1 MKILII
7 YRPGSEE
14 AVAKSNELK
23 SWLEKKGH
31 KVYSHPQQKIKG
43 CESLENVCEAEL
55 AIALGGDG
63 TYLEA
68 VRMCSENKVP
78 ILGVNM
84 GSLGFLTV
92 SPIENLYIM
101 VEKALNKELELRPRS
116 LMEARV
122 GNQTYVALNDIVFE
136 RGNMSQLL
144 NLTVKSGQHL
154 VCELKA
160 DGLIFA
166 TPTGSTAYNLAAGGP
181 ILHPEVQAFTM
192 TPICS
197 HSLTSRPTV
206 FADNHELMVE
216 VNNEGQE
223 ALLTIDGQRRA
234 KISSEQNVVIKKSH
248 LMHYV
253 LRQPS
258 HNYFN
263 LLRKKLKYGE
273 RP

>member
-1 MKILII
+1 LKILII
-7 YRPGSEE
+7 YRPGSND
-14 AVAKSNELK
+14 ALAKSHELK
-23 SWLEKKGH
+23 TWLEKKGH
-31 KVYSHPQQKIKG
+31 KVFSHPQQRLKD
-43 CESLENVCEAEL
+43 CESLQNVCEAEL

-68 VRMCSENKVP
+68 VRMCSGNKVP
-78 ILGVNM
+78 ILGINM

-101 VEKALNKELELRPRS
+101 VEKALNKELEERPRS
-116 LMEARV
+116 LLEAQV
-122 GNQTYVALNDIVFE
+122 GSQTFVALNDIVFE
-136 RGNMSQLL
+136 RGDMSQLL
-144 NLTVKSGQHL
+144 NLTVKSGAHL
-154 VCELKA
+154 VCDLKS

-181 ILHPEVQAFTM
+181 ILHPEVKAFAM

-206 FADNHELMVE
+206 FADNHELKVE
-216 VNNEGQE
+216 VNNEGQA

-234 KISSEQNVVIKKSH
+234 KISSEQHVIIKRSEFI
-248 LMHYV
+248 HYV

-258 HNYFN
+258 HNYFD
-263 LLRKKLKYGE
+263 LLRKKLRYGE